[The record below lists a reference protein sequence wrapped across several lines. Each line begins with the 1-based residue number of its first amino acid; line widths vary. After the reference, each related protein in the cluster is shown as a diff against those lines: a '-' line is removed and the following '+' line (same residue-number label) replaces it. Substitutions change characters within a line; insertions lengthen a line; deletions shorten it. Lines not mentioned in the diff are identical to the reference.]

1 MHHTMTS
8 PDIHMATAVLRSYK
22 RAVDAS
28 SQNPTAVTAW
38 VEQAAGVHSRSREFP
53 QDAAIGLLS
62 YLAHPLY
69 VSANITSDQQAWASL
84 MASAEQVL
92 QAENSWS
99 SGQIQ
104 RGNNTTF
111 MRLFGS
117 DITWIKTWAQAQN
130 LNLSNGDEF
139 LVNRVLEQ
147 FASQQSTIPHTAIY
161 P

>member
-28 SQNPTAVTAW
+28 SQNPTAITAW

-84 MASAEQVL
+84 IASAEQVL

-117 DITWIKTWAQAQN
+117 DITWIKTWAQSQN

-147 FASQQSTIPHTAIY
+147 FASQQSTIPHTPIY

>member
-1 MHHTMTS
+1 MHQTMTA
-8 PDIHMATAVLRSYK
+8 PDIHTATAVMRSYK

-28 SQNPTAVTAW
+28 SQNPTAITAW

-62 YLAHPLY
+62 HLAHPLY
-69 VSANITSDQQAWASL
+69 VSANITNEQQAWASL

-99 SGQIQ
+99 SHQIQ

-117 DITWIKTWAQAQN
+117 DITYIKSWAQSQN
-130 LNLSNGDEF
+130 INLSNGDEYV
-139 LVNRVLEQ
+139 VNALLQEWTAYYSVL
-147 FASQQSTIPHTAIY
+147 PHTAIN

>member
-1 MHHTMTS
+1 
-8 PDIHMATAVLRSYK
+8 
-22 RAVDAS
+22 
-28 SQNPTAVTAW
+28 
-38 VEQAAGVHSRSREFP
+38 
-53 QDAAIGLLS
+53 
-62 YLAHPLY
+62 
-69 VSANITSDQQAWASL
+69 

-117 DITWIKTWAQAQN
+117 DITWIKTWAQSQN